1 MATRHCGRA
10 CRRNHGMHRM
20 ASWIHTAVAR
30 VNASLARWLRHG
42 WARWLLVVLALPTL
56 MLLGFG
62 LYGLYLLG
70 QNTPVAY
77 ADPAEHF
84 KYGSTRG
91 EMESGLPY
99 LSLIH
104 ISEPTRL

>member
-1 MATRHCGRA
+1 
-10 CRRNHGMHRM
+10 
-20 ASWIHTAVAR
+20 
-30 VNASLARWLRHG
+30 
-42 WARWLLVVLALPTL
+42 

-84 KYGSTRG
+84 KYGSTGG
-91 EMESGLPY
+91 ETRVGLPV
-99 LSLIH
+99 LDLPGAAAGLRANTCRSVA
-104 ISEPTRL
+104 RLRVASA